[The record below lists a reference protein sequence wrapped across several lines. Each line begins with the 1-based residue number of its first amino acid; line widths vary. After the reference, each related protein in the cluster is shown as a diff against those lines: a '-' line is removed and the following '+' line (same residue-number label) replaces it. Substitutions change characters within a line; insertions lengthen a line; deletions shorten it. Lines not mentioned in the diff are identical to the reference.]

1 MMTGSL
7 VWLYRCTVFPLHTH
21 TPLPFLPITSN
32 TVLYLLTGIVSPLLS
47 NLTYSLT
54 HTLTLTH
61 THTHNTH
68 LPFILSQTHRHTSL
82 PLFVQ
87 YVCVFIFSHSHT
99 LLGHI
104 LCVYIS
110 VILSH
115 SQFSFSSPFAGILTL
130 CGLVGH
136 TLLLST
142 TDKYKTYMCI
152 TH

>member
-1 MMTGSL
+1 MTGSL

-47 NLTYSLT
+47 NLSLT
-54 HTLTLTH
+54 HTLTH
-61 THTHNTH
+61 THTYPQHT
-68 LPFILSQTHRHTSL
+68 LTFYSLSLSQTNRHTSL